1 MCLPFFFFFFCTLM
15 CKYVGEVV
23 NEILD
28 NGISET
34 VLIYLFFFCSYCI
47 IFY

>member
-1 MCLPFFFFFFCTLM
+1 MFTFFFFFFCTLM